1 MKIETA
7 HHSALLSCIRSHT
20 FVTMPLLTTLYEV
33 AHACA
38 HGTVPEKASGV
49 LTSALTVS
57 NPQHGDL
64 VLGTAT
70 DQKTGVYVQLAK
82 TKLGKLFLTCGQK
95 WAMEQTN
102 EQGTGVLTY
111 W

>member
-7 HHSALLSCIRSHT
+7 HHAALLSCVRNHAHI
-20 FVTMPLLTTLYEV
+20 TMPVFTALYEI

-38 HGTVPEKASGV
+38 SGRPPENTTGI
-49 LTSALTVS
+49 LTSAMSVTTK
-57 NPQHGDL
+57 QHGNL
-64 VLGTAT
+64 TIGTAT
-70 DQKTGVYVQLAK
+70 DQKTGVYVQLAVNP
-82 TKLGKLFLTCGQK
+82 LGKAFLTTGQK

>member
-7 HHSALLSCIRSHT
+7 HHSALLSCIRSHPH
-20 FVTMPLLTTLYEV
+20 VTMPLFTTLYEV
-33 AHACA
+33 AYACA
-38 HGTVPEKASGV
+38 SGTPPENASGV
-49 LTSALTVS
+49 LTSAMTVATK
-57 NPQHGDL
+57 QHGDL

-70 DQKTGVYVQLAK
+70 DQKTGIYVQLAK